1 MAIKTIF
8 GDFFFRI
15 TCLKIMTQ
23 LDFFLG
29 ILQRY
34 ELNIVV
40 TLTNVELRKNTLP
53 VTTIWEMIECFG
65 VLI

>member
-1 MAIKTIF
+1 
-8 GDFFFRI
+8 
-15 TCLKIMTQ
+15 MTQ

-40 TLTNVELRKNTLP
+40 TLTNVELRKKTLP
-53 VTTIWEMIECFG
+53 ATTRWEMIECFG